1 MALLLL
7 FLLYEIAARL
17 AAGTSVTTGKVVPA
31 TYEKRYLVSPNIL
44 VTSGDSDD
52 MPINRRFAPP
62 VSLFETGARG
72 LATSAGRP
80 IAPFSVRSRS
90 LVTLPSH
97 GL

>member
-52 MPINRRFAPP
+52 MPINRRFC
-62 VSLFETGARG
+62 
-72 LATSAGRP
+72 ATS
-80 IAPFSVRSRS
+80 IAIRDWCQGPCY
-90 LVTLPSH
+90 
-97 GL
+97 